1 VRTYPRIAEV
11 GAVSQRIRVGILFG
25 GRSGEHEVSL
35 ASAESILRYIDQSK
49 YEIVPIG
56 ITREGRWLASGDPM
70 KALKSGNTRESQAP
84 SEGDSVLPA
93 ALLPDPVHGG
103 LVTWS
108 ESTGTSELR
117 DLATVD
123 VVFPV
128 LHGTFGEDG
137 TIQGL
142 LEIAGLPYVGA
153 GVLGSS
159 LGMDKGK
166 MKWQFRARG
175 LPVADFMEIRR
186 SRFEQHRESVLD
198 QVEAALGLPAFVK
211 PARLG
216 SSVGVSKVR
225 TRTELGTGLDLA
237 AEFDDRL
244 IAEQAINARE
254 LECSVLGNDDPRASV
269 VGEIIPAREFYDYE
283 AKYLDEGSKLI
294 IPAEIDEATAS
305 EIRSMAIQAFEAVDS
320 CGMARVDFFL
330 ERDTNRVLLN
340 EINTIPGFTNISMY
354 PKLWEASGLS
364 YGELIDRLIQLAI
377 ERHRDRARNRV
388 NR

>member
-1 VRTYPRIAEV
+1 V
-11 GAVSQRIRVGILFG
+11 RVGVLFG

-35 ASAESILRYIDQSK
+35 ASAESILGYIDQSK

-56 ITREGRWLASGDPM
+56 ITRDGRWLASGDPLT
-70 KALKSGNTRESQAP
+70 ALKSGQTVESLTSDNDGQ
-84 SEGDSVLPA
+84 DVLPA
-93 ALLPDPVHGG
+93 ALLPGPVQGG
-103 LVTWS
+103 LATWS
-108 ESTGTSELR
+108 VTGGSSQLQ
-117 DLATVD
+117 DLAAVD

-128 LHGTFGEDG
+128 LHGTYGEDG

-153 GVLGSS
+153 GVLGSA

-166 MKWQFRARG
+166 MKWQFRSRG
-175 LPVADFMEIRR
+175 LPVADFLEIRR
-186 SRFEQHRESVLD
+186 SRFEHAREEVLEE
-198 QVEAALGLPAFVK
+198 VESRLGLPAFVK

-216 SSVGVSKVR
+216 SSVGVSKAR
-225 TRTELGTGLDLA
+225 TRTELGAGLDLA

-254 LECSVLGNDDPRASV
+254 LECSVLGNDDPVASV
-269 VGEIIPAREFYDYE
+269 VGEIIPAHEFYDYE
-283 AKYLDEGSKLI
+283 AKYLDEGSQLV
-294 IPAEIDEATAS
+294 IPAKIDDAIS
-305 EIRSMAIQAFEAVDS
+305 LEIRSMAVQAFETIDCS
-320 CGMARVDFFL
+320 GMARVDFFL
-330 ERDTNRVLLN
+330 EKDSNRVLLN

-364 YGELIDRLIQLAI
+364 YADLIDRLIQLAI

>member
-1 VRTYPRIAEV
+1 LSKRV
-11 GAVSQRIRVGILFG
+11 RVGVLFG

-56 ITREGRWLASGDPM
+56 ITREGRWLASGDPLA
-70 KALKSGNTRESQAP
+70 ALKSGQTAASLASPADGQE
-84 SEGDSVLPA
+84 VLSA
-93 ALLPDPVHGG
+93 ALLPDPVQGG

-108 ESTGTSELR
+108 ESEGSSQLR
-117 DLATVD
+117 DLAAVD

-128 LHGTFGEDG
+128 LHGTYGEDG

-175 LPVADFMEIRR
+175 LPVADFLEIRR
-186 SRFEQHRESVLD
+186 SRFERDREAVLD
-198 QVEAALGLPAFVK
+198 EIESQLGVPAFVK

-216 SSVGVSKVR
+216 SSVGVSKAR
-225 TRTELGTGLDLA
+225 TRTELAAGLDLA

-254 LECSVLGNDDPRASV
+254 LECSVLGNDDPRASI
-269 VGEIIPAREFYDYE
+269 VGEIIPAHEFYDYE
-283 AKYLDEGSKLI
+283 AKYLDEGSQLI
-294 IPAEIDEATAS
+294 IPAEIGEAIS
-305 EIRSMAIQAFEAVDS
+305 NEIRSMAVQAFEAVD
-320 CGMARVDFFL
+320 CAGMARVDFFL
-330 ERDTNRVLLN
+330 EKETNRVLLN

-364 YGELIDRLIQLAI
+364 YSDLIDRLIQLAI
-377 ERHRDRARNRV
+377 ERHRDRLRNRV

>member
-1 VRTYPRIAEV
+1 M
-11 GAVSQRIRVGILFG
+11 SQRIRVGVLFG

-35 ASAESILRYIDQSK
+35 ASAESILRYIDGTK
-49 YEIVPIG
+49 YEVVPIG
-56 ITREGRWLASGDPM
+56 ITREGRWLASGDPLT
-70 KALKSGNTRESQAP
+70 ALKAGLTYAEMSGRAGPNEVQ
-84 SEGDSVLPA
+84 PA
-93 ALLPDPVHGG
+93 ALLPDPVTGG

-108 ESTGTSELR
+108 DVGGASQLR

-175 LPVADFMEIRR
+175 LPVADFLEIRR
-186 SRFEQHRESVLD
+186 SAWERDPEPVLD
-198 QVEAALGLPAFVK
+198 QVEHALGLPAFIK

-216 SSVGVSKVR
+216 SSVGVSKAR
-225 TRTELGTGLDLA
+225 TRTDLRQALGLA

-244 IAEQAINARE
+244 IAEEAIDARE
-254 LECSVLGNDDPRASV
+254 LECSVLGNDEPRASV
-269 VGEIIPAREFYDYE
+269 VGEIIPARDFYDYE
-283 AKYLDEGSKLI
+283 SKYLDEGSQLI
-294 IPAEIDEATAS
+294 SPAEIDELTS
-305 EIRSMAIQAFEAVDS
+305 DEIRAMAIRSFEAVDCS
-320 CGMARVDFFL
+320 GMARVDFFL
-330 ERDTNRVLLN
+330 ERGSNRVLVN

-354 PKLWEASGLS
+354 PKLWEATGLS
-364 YGELIDRLIQLAI
+364 YGDLIDQLIQLAL
-377 ERHRDRARNRV
+377 ERHKDRARNRV

>member
-1 VRTYPRIAEV
+1 MGV
-11 GAVSQRIRVGILFG
+11 LFG

-35 ASAESILRYIDQSK
+35 ASAESILRYIDQAK
-49 YEIVPIG
+49 YEVVPIG
-56 ITREGRWLASGDPM
+56 ITREGRWLASGDPLA
-70 KALKSGNTRESQAP
+70 ALKSGQTHKFLAS
-84 SEGDSVLPA
+84 GDGGEKVLPA

-108 ESTGTSELR
+108 EGAASSQLREL
-117 DLATVD
+117 ASVD

-175 LPVADFMEIRR
+175 LPLADFIEIRR
-186 SRFEQHRESVLD
+186 SRFERDPEAVLAEIE
-198 QVEAALGLPAFVK
+198 QTLGLPAFIK

-216 SSVGVSKVR
+216 SSVGVSKAR
-225 TRTELGTGLDLA
+225 TRTELRDALTLA

-244 IAEQAINARE
+244 IAEQNINARE
-254 LECSVLGNDDPRASV
+254 LECSVLGNEEPIASV
-269 VGEIIPAREFYDYE
+269 VGEIIPANEFYDYE
-283 AKYLDEGSKLI
+283 AKYLDEGSKLV
-294 IPAEIDEATAS
+294 IPAEISNGISD
-305 EIRSMAIQAFEAVDS
+305 EIRAMAIEAFDAVD
-320 CGMARVDFFL
+320 CAGMARVDFFL
-330 ERDTNRVLLN
+330 EQDTNRVLLN

-364 YGELIDRLIQLAI
+364 YGDLIDRLIQLAI
-377 ERHRDRARNRV
+377 ERHADRARNRV

>member
-1 VRTYPRIAEV
+1 ML
-11 GAVSQRIRVGILFG
+11 SQRIRVGVLFG

-35 ASAESILRYIDQSK
+35 ASAESILRTIDQSK

-56 ITREGRWLASGDPM
+56 ITREGRWIASGDPLT
-70 KALKSGNTRESQAP
+70 ALKSGMAP
-84 SEGDSVLPA
+84 DALDTGPALHDVLPA

-103 LVTWS
+103 LVTWAGVPGS
-108 ESTGTSELR
+108 AQLR
-117 DLATVD
+117 DLASVD

-128 LHGTFGEDG
+128 LHGTYGEDG

-175 LPVADFMEIRR
+175 LPVADFLEIRR
-186 SRFEQHRESVLD
+186 SQFERDPAAVLD
-198 QVEAALGLPAFVK
+198 AIETRLGLPAFIK

-216 SSVGVSKVR
+216 SSVGVSKAR
-225 TRTELGTGLDLA
+225 TRTELKSALETA
-237 AEFDDRL
+237 AEYDDRL
-244 IAEQAINARE
+244 VAEEAIDARE

-269 VGEIIPAREFYDYE
+269 VGEIIPAHEFYDYE
-283 AKYLDEGSKLI
+283 AKYIDEGSKLI
-294 IPAEIDEATAS
+294 IPAEISQSLSD
-305 EIRSMAIQAFEAVDS
+305 EIRAMAIRSFEAVDCS
-320 CGMARVDFFL
+320 GMARVDFFV
-330 ERDTNRVLLN
+330 ERGTHRVLVN

-354 PKLWEASGLS
+354 PKLWEATGLA
-364 YGELIDRLIQLAI
+364 YGDLIDQLIQLALQ
-377 ERHRDRARNRV
+377 RHQDRSRNRV

>member
-1 VRTYPRIAEV
+1 LSERV
-11 GAVSQRIRVGILFG
+11 RVGVLFG

-35 ASAESILRYIDQSK
+35 ASADSILRYIDRSK
-49 YEIVPIG
+49 YEVVPIG
-56 ITREGRWLASGDPM
+56 ITREGRWLASGDPLA
-70 KALKSGNTRESQAP
+70 ALKSGQAP
-84 SEGDSVLPA
+84 ESLPPGDDRETVVPA
-93 ALLPDPVHGG
+93 ALLPDPVAGG

-108 ESTGTSELR
+108 ESGGTSQLR

-128 LHGTFGEDG
+128 LHGTYGEDG

-153 GVLGSS
+153 GVLGSA

-175 LPVADFMEIRR
+175 LPVANFLEFRR
-186 SRFEQHRESVLD
+186 SRLEHDREAVLN
-198 QVEAALGLPAFVK
+198 EIESTLGLPAFVK
-211 PARLG
+211 PACLG

-225 TRTELGTGLDLA
+225 TRTELGAGLELA
-237 AEFDDRL
+237 AEYDDRL

-254 LECSVLGNDDPRASV
+254 LECSVLGNDDPVASV
-269 VGEIIPAREFYDYE
+269 VGEIIPAHEFYDYE
-283 AKYLDEGSKLI
+283 AKYLDEGSRLI
-294 IPAEIDEATAS
+294 IPADVDEGVAN
-305 EIRSMAIQAFEAVDS
+305 EIRSMAVQAFLAID
-320 CGMARVDFFL
+320 CAGMARVDFFL
-330 ERDTNRVLLN
+330 ENESNRVLLN

-364 YGELIDRLIQLAI
+364 YADLIDRLIQLAI